1 MEERIKDLERQMV
14 RIEVKLD
21 ALSDKLDKHIDFIDE
36 TYKSL
41 KNPLEFA
48 RKMFKMK

>member
-21 ALSDKLDKHIDFIDE
+21 ALSDKLDKHIDFIDQ

-41 KNPLEFA
+41 KNPLEVA
-48 RKMFKMK
+48 RKFFKMR

>member
-21 ALSDKLDKHIDFIDE
+21 ALSDKLYKHIDFIDE

-41 KNPLEFA
+41 KNPLEVA
-48 RKMFKMK
+48 RKFFKMR

>member
-1 MEERIKDLERQMV
+1 MEERSKDLERQMV

-41 KNPLEFA
+41 KNPLEVA
-48 RKMFKMK
+48 RKFFKMR

>member
-1 MEERIKDLERQMV
+1 MEDRIKDLERQMV

-41 KNPLEFA
+41 KNPWNLLV
-48 RKMFKMK
+48 KCLK